1 MCCKG
6 CEAVAEAIIKGGM
19 GDYYKHRSEEAQPA
33 TDELPSLLQQLKT
46 YDLPEIQKSFV
57 QQKEGSCREA
67 TLILEGITC
76 AACIWL
82 NEQYISAL
90 SGVISITI
98 NYSTR
103 RARLRWDNQQIQ
115 LSDILAAI
123 HNIGYKAHPYDAEQQ
138 QALLEKERKL
148 HIRQLGLAA
157 MLGMQVMILT
167 VALYVGEWRGMDEDM
182 RRFFTWLGFGLT
194 LPILLYSARPFFESA
209 WRDLK
214 QHRAGMDVPVSLGML
229 GAFSVSTLNTITG
242 NGPVYYESVCMFV
255 LFLLAA
261 RYFEFIARKR
271 ALETSE
277 ALTYSQPTIA
287 TLIKEVDGQSSQ
299 ESVPAMQLVVG
310 DLILVLPGEV
320 IPADGTV
327 LKGSSSVDESIL
339 TGESRPIRKEAGD
352 ELIGGSL
359 NIESNLTIK
368 VSHANDQSLLSHL
381 GQLIDQAQ
389 TEKPKLILIADKI
402 ASRFVIAVLIFT
414 VIVGFWWW
422 QSGSEEWIAITLSL
436 LVVTCPCA
444 FSLATPTAVTA
455 AMGRFLSSGLLVT
468 RTTALETLASTT
480 HFVFDKTGTLTKGKM
495 EIKTISHLEGLSE
508 EVLLATACALEQ
520 FSEHPIAHTFK
531 HVESNEPQLAT
542 EVTNHTGAGVEGYI
556 NGEHYFIGSTRFIQ
570 EKCSAPIELE
580 EAQQENCTPVILSS
594 ENEIMAIFWL
604 EDQLKEEAKQLI
616 DTLQKAGNKIILLSG
631 DHHTA
636 VQKVAESLNI
646 EQYFGQMRPED
657 KLEKIQELQQQGA
670 IVTMIG
676 DGVNDAPVLAA
687 ADVSIAITEGAR
699 LAQSSA
705 DLIMLSEQLLPIAEA
720 KRLSQKLLTTIRQN
734 LFWAISYNL
743 TALPAAALG
752 FIPPWLAALGMSTS
766 SLIVVINSLRLSKK
780 G

>member
-33 TDELPSLLQQLKT
+33 TDELPSFLQQLKT
-46 YDLPEIQKSFV
+46 YDLPEVQQSFV
-57 QQKEGSCREA
+57 KQKEGNCREA

-82 NEQYISAL
+82 NEQYISTLKGVL
-90 SGVISITI
+90 SISI

-103 RARLRWDNQQIQ
+103 RARLRWDNEQIQ
-115 LSDILAAI
+115 LSDILAAV

-194 LPILLYSARPFFESA
+194 LPVLLYSARPFFESA

-229 GAFSVSTLNTITG
+229 GAFSVSAINTVTG

-255 LFLLAA
+255 LFLLTA

-287 TLIKEVDGQSSQ
+287 TLLTEIDGKSSQ
-299 ESVPAMQLVVG
+299 EPVPAMQLVAG

-327 LKGSSSVDESIL
+327 LKGSSSIDESIL
-339 TGESRPIRKEAGD
+339 TGESRPIRKEVGD

-455 AMGRFLSSGLLVT
+455 AMGRFLSNGLLVT

-495 EIKTISHLEGLSE
+495 EIKEVSHSGSIPEKELLSI
-508 EVLLATACALEQ
+508 ARTLEQ
-520 FSEHPIAHTFK
+520 FSEHPIAHAFK
-531 HVESNEPQLAT
+531 QVERNKTLLAT
-542 EVTNHTGAGVEGYI
+542 EVTNHTGSGVEGYI
-556 NGEHYFIGSTRFIQ
+556 DNKHYFIGSTRFIQ
-570 EKCSAPIELE
+570 DNCSAPIALG
-580 EAQQENCTPVILSS
+580 EAQQPCRTPVILSS
-594 ENEIMAIFWL
+594 EDEIMATFWL
-604 EDQLKEEAKQLI
+604 EDQLKDEAKQLI
-616 DTLQKAGNKIILLSG
+616 ETLQQAGNKITLLSG
-631 DHHTA
+631 DHHAT

-657 KLEKIQELQQQGA
+657 KLNKIQELQQQGA

-687 ADVSIAITEGAR
+687 ADVSIAMTEGAR

-705 DLIMLSEQLLPIAEA
+705 DIIMLSERLLPIAEA

-752 FIPPWLAALGMSTS
+752 FIPPWLAALGMSAS
-766 SLIVVINSLRLSKK
+766 SLVVVVNSLRLSKK